1 MGAVEPQ
8 KRERGQPEGL
18 APFSAVRSPAG
29 ECDDY
34 TGQPANYYPSAANI
48 HDEDA

>member
-1 MGAVEPQ
+1 MSEAALHGVAEPE

-29 ECDDY
+29 EC
-34 TGQPANYYPSAANI
+34 
-48 HDEDA
+48 